1 MRPAGLPGARH
12 RLALAAIVAL
22 GAFVRLWQVNA
33 LGFNTDEAV
42 YAGQA
47 ASIAG
52 DTELQ
57 PYFPIF
63 RAHPL
68 LFQTILSIPYQLG
81 TSDVMGRVIAA
92 AMGLA
97 TILVVYKLGELL
109 YDRRTGLFAALIIA
123 LMPYHVIVTRQVLLD
138 GPLTLFVAI
147 TLYLLARFVVT
158 GRVAWLYS
166 AGAAFGLTCISK
178 ETAILLFGS
187 FYAFYVLTPS
197 LRIRLRQLLITA
209 AIAAIVILPFPLAL
223 ALSGKSETGG
233 SFLAWQLFR
242 RANHSMTFYF
252 EVVPPAMGLLVVALA
267 LAGLWLLRA
276 RRSWRETLLLS
287 ALLVPAAFFELYPV
301 KGFQYLLPGAIPVA
315 LLAARTLTWLS
326 TGEPLTGR
334 ARRIPVRWIAPG
346 CALIVGLSL
355 AIPTLQRIQP
365 STSATFLAG
374 SGGVPGGREAGRW
387 IGANVPEGARLLAI
401 GPSMAN
407 LIQFYGHR
415 KTFGLSVSTN
425 PLHRNPV
432 YEPIANPDLSIRSN
446 DLQYVVWDAFSAS
459 RSRFYGDRLLRY
471 AERYKGR
478 AIHTEWVTQGSVRVP
493 VIRVF
498 EVRA

>member
-1 MRPAGLPGARH
+1 
-12 RLALAAIVAL
+12 
-22 GAFVRLWQVNA
+22 
-33 LGFNTDEAV
+33 
-42 YAGQA
+42 
-47 ASIAG
+47 
-52 DTELQ
+52 
-57 PYFPIF
+57 
-63 RAHPL
+63 
-68 LFQTILSIPYQLG
+68 
-81 TSDVMGRVIAA
+81 
-92 AMGLA
+92 
-97 TILVVYKLGELL
+97 
-109 YDRRTGLFAALIIA
+109 
-123 LMPYHVIVTRQVLLD
+123 
-138 GPLTLFVAI
+138 
-147 TLYLLARFVVT
+147 
-158 GRVAWLYS
+158 
-166 AGAAFGLTCISK
+166 
-178 ETAILLFGS
+178 
-187 FYAFYVLTPS
+187 
-197 LRIRLRQLLITA
+197 
-209 AIAAIVILPFPLAL
+209 
-223 ALSGKSETGG
+223 
-233 SFLAWQLFR
+233 
-242 RANHSMTFYF
+242 
-252 EVVPPAMGLLVVALA
+252 
-267 LAGLWLLRA
+267 
-276 RRSWRETLLLS
+276 
-287 ALLVPAAFFELYPV
+287 
-301 KGFQYLLPGAIPVA
+301 
-315 LLAARTLTWLS
+315 
-326 TGEPLTGR
+326 
-334 ARRIPVRWIAPG
+334 
-346 CALIVGLSL
+346 VGLSL